1 MKIAVVVTGGLHPS
15 GREQVVP
22 SWLALFSA
30 LALTHEIHAF
40 VLRHLPEARS
50 YPLLGF
56 HVHDLGRP
64 SAPLGLSRWAQERAL
79 AGAMS
84 THGRFDVIHGIWGD
98 PAGQLAVRM
107 GKRFGR
113 PAIVTLDSGEFESIP
128 AIDYGS
134 QRTSRGRAAIGEALT
149 ASRIHVCSE
158 FMAAKAR
165 QRGVTP
171 VVIPL
176 TTITSTGASG
186 SRLSASAAARP
197 LRRDLAEARFESEG
211 GTDPGSPHLRLLQ
224 VASLSRV
231 KNQRLLIDAVAQLAP
246 TIEAHLDLV
255 GEDTLGGE
263 LQRHAAATGVIDRVH
278 FHGFKAR
285 EELAPFYSA
294 ADIYVQSSLH
304 EAAGVS
310 VLEASAAGV
319 PVIGTRVGYVADWA
333 PDRAMAIDTATSNE
347 IATAIAALRRDP
359 ARAAGLAAAAKTWA
373 LEHDAAWTAAQ
384 FEMLYRETAKSLDS

>member
-22 SWLALFSA
+22 SWLALFST
-30 LALTHEIHAF
+30 LASTHEIHAF

-50 YPLLGF
+50 YTLLGF

-84 THGRFDVIHGIWGD
+84 MHGRFDVIHGIWGD

-107 GKRFGR
+107 GTRFGR
-113 PAIVTLDSGEFESIP
+113 PAIVTFDSGEFESIP

-176 TTITSTGASG
+176 TTITSTGNSG
-186 SRLSASAAARP
+186 SRLP
-197 LRRDLAEARFESEG
+197 
-211 GTDPGSPHLRLLQ
+211 DPGSRSPAPGSRHVRLLQ

-231 KNQRLLIDAVAQLAP
+231 KNQRLLIDTMPRLAP
-246 TIEAHLDLV
+246 TIDAHLDLV

-263 LQRHAAATGVIDRVH
+263 LQRRAAATGVIDRVH

-304 EAAGVS
+304 EAAGIS

-319 PVIGTRVGYVADWA
+319 PVIGTRAGYVADWA
-333 PDRAMAIDTATSNE
+333 PHRAMAIDTATPDE
-347 IATAIAALRRDP
+347 MTGAIMTLHRDP
-359 ARAAGLAAAAKTWA
+359 ARAAGLAAAARTWA
-373 LEHDAAWTAAQ
+373 LEHDAAWTAVQ
-384 FEMLYRETAKSLDS
+384 FETLYRETAKCLDP